1 MVRKAPPVR
10 KRRPVSKRAEA
21 RGDTVTWETVRELA
35 GALPDAEESTS
46 YGTPAFKV
54 RGRLFARLHQSG
66 ESVVVRI
73 DRDERAMRMR
83 ADPEAFYIT
92 DHYMAYPWMLVRF
105 SAVRKDDLADLLEDS
120 WRHQAPKRLAGEYD
134 RGRGPRP

>member
-1 MVRKAPPVR
+1 MVR
-10 KRRPVSKRAEA
+10 KRRSGRKRGTEGA
-21 RGDTVTWETVRELA
+21 DTVTWQTVRELA

-54 RGRLFARLHQSG
+54 RGRLFARLHQTG

-73 DRDERAMRMR
+73 DKGERAMRLR

-92 DHYMAYPWMLVRF
+92 AHYTAYPWMLVRF
-105 SAVRKDDLADLLEDS
+105 SAVRRDDLAELLEDS
-120 WRHQAPKRLAGEYD
+120 WRQQAPKRLAADYD
-134 RGRGPRP
+134 RGHP

>member
-1 MVRKAPPVR
+1 MIRKAKRLAR
-10 KRRPVSKRAEA
+10 KR
-21 RGDTVTWETVRELA
+21 GDKCGDAVTWQTVRELA

-73 DRDERAMRMR
+73 DKDERTTRMR
-83 ADPEAFYIT
+83 ADPDAFHIT
-92 DHYMAYPWMLVRF
+92 DHYTAYPWMLVRF
-105 SAVRKDDLADLLEDS
+105 SAVRRDDLAELLEDS
-120 WRHQAPKRLAGEYD
+120 WRQQAPKRLAGEYD
-134 RGRGPRP
+134 RGRGL

>member
-1 MVRKAPPVR
+1 MSRKAKRPAR
-10 KRRPVSKRAEA
+10 KR
-21 RGDTVTWETVRELA
+21 GDKCRDAITWQTVRELA

-73 DRDERAMRMR
+73 DKDERAMRMR

-92 DHYMAYPWMLVRF
+92 DHYTAYPWMLVRF
-105 SAVRKDDLADLLEDS
+105 SAVRRDDLAELLEDS
-120 WRHQAPKRLAGEYD
+120 WRQQAPKRLAGEYD
-134 RGRGPRP
+134 RGRGL